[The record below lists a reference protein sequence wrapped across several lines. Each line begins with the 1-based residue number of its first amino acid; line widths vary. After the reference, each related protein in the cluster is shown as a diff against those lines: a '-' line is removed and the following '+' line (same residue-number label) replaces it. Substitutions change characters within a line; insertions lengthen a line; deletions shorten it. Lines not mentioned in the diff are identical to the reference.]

1 MSGLRHNSYYDKKL
15 AQSPALVR
23 ARRPYLFKNIF
34 TGLALIGVT
43 ASIYT
48 YTLMAVGQDDFED
61 VKVPDVPV
69 QPAQPAK
76 K

>member
-1 MSGLRHNSYYDKKL
+1 MLSFHELFLG
-15 AQSPALVR
+15 PAEG
-23 ARRPYLFKNIF
+23 ANKD
-34 TGLALIGVT
+34 T
-43 ASIYT
+43 SILTDT

-69 QPAQPAK
+69 QPAK